1 MDGDAWPA
9 RWPPPR
15 PPAAPAPALPSQR
28 VPQAG
33 ITDPRHRLR
42 PFAAAPQP
50 PETLTDGRPTGTPA
64 GLGPSPAPAPDRFAL
79 NTAAARP
86 PGQSLPGPAAVPDR
100 SPPNPTPWS
109 QPARSGNP
117 LLAQPPPG
125 SYYSYPHLSRAPDL
139 NSLLHTPSASNASNA
154 AAGAVDLARAY
165 APLGGAP
172 AVLPKYPRYG
182 LSAGSGAEHEQSS
195 LGALF
200 LNKTSSNVQVNLPGG
215 TSASTIDGM
224 SHGAVQFQ
232 DSTAAQMM
240 QKLASKPTPRH
251 QPAPLTDRIHVSCL
265 NVGGELFVGD
275 AGLFGVLCS
284 CHQLRMSVA
293 KFCEHA
299 GGPAEKAGEIV
310 LMENGMSIAHWFKYC
325 VGVGSYVTDTKCDRP
340 EWACIDPSPEGYRL
354 KNLLARN
361 TSMEKVGLFNGYGK
375 STGPINRT
383 VYSNDLRKS
392 TGPISG
398 TVYSSDLDNEG
409 RGHTTVEKLGNKRD
423 ETYYRS
429 ADVHTSFARNFALLQ
444 NSETNLGLAKNHT
457 VNAANLNQISRPS
470 GSPYIT
476 ASTNAHHNGNHSSHS
491 YADLVENTFGASFRN
506 PAPRSPVVFSNDTRA
521 GRYNFPN
528 KILQD
533 SLSSASNTEL
543 KLGQSSYHQSLTA
556 LFPSAQSTL
565 IDFQRP
571 QSHLPSV
578 TQNHCPRQT
587 VKVSKNIGEH
597 NEPPVGRGTSEQS
610 NGVANAINRSEG
622 GKVTDAAAKNSFIS
636 IFLSHLERNSEAI
649 DDILKSSEHSLP
661 KGLDG
666 SYSSYHSKF
675 ASRQVEP
682 RANDNRSKLA
692 STSIHTERIS
702 DDRALSV
709 ALSGSS
715 KVVPLANS
723 QNSLIHS
730 DCRSHLLPR
739 QPNAGSSK
747 VCDGAYSSYH
757 SKSAN
762 RQVEPRANDNH
773 SNLVSTSIH
782 TKMISDGIALSVAP
796 SRCASKVGPLA
807 NSHEPL
813 IHSDCQSYLLHSQ
826 PNAGSSKICA
836 GVPCPANCRTGN
848 HAGDI
853 SHQAPCMY
861 DKMANGHNTF
871 ECVDDSCTHRSSRV
885 AKIICH
891 CRNSC
896 SSSREFLPSFG
907 QHDQSTLEKSIH
919 RCCYRVQ
926 EDVSRLGFGAGHLC
940 RTQFSNDGAPIHK
953 LGLHELCTCSTFIP
967 RSSLCSGDYILQ
979 PSCHVCS
986 PDGFHYRSS
995 MGHATNSLT
1004 KCPLLDPPNK
1014 KESGPCRDGRCCCS
1028 VVSKCLTGCGFAKHC
1043 DDRIDQSG
1051 SSLHKCKH
1059 DVQLPTRCVG
1069 ESEKLKCP
1077 CSSSA
1082 QTPLLKAVSNK
1093 MTNQLFAPISERLK
1107 NVSEESVANA
1117 SSPYIAVTEK
1127 NGSCRG
1133 SGVCKERLKPGFSSG
1148 SSSAVVTKF
1157 PASPEFNN
1165 TSLCVDKYGVE
1176 HKKLMFDEGSRTEKS
1191 SSSSSYVPIS
1201 TGCEKSLNGSSTFHL
1216 DTSKVKRKYCQISDG
1231 STLKDNGKRQRSE
1244 TQRKSRRLKCS
1255 EEHSESDDCTRKITL
1270 QSSENGDP
1278 QPQNKAS
1285 SYSCSVSKIKQKHTT
1300 MQRNKPV
1307 KRPRI
1312 HQEILKGGEQSDGE
1326 GIMVGELN
1334 SSDEKKQVE
1343 DMSTLVRKKHQQE
1356 GSRMSAQK
1364 PPKYVSLNCILN
1376 EPKSENVCSEVPLLD
1391 SSLIATGITDD
1402 NRKFPKIAPLSLVLK
1417 KAKRC
1422 NAVKNPCNTEDIHSC
1437 EEKSA
1442 VRPVGKYSFGNQNYS
1457 SKAEDGIQS
1466 SKKSRYPPNALRLRP
1481 NIERDCKRPCIDLGE
1496 GEPIGPTDAETSQL
1510 SVQTSRKGFRNRRS
1524 SVSVDRIK
1532 KCEESANRS
1541 ARGPCGDKQN
1551 VVQACEVNVGRYKE
1565 RLSSADSCCVCRIP
1579 YLEPCNQLMEC
1590 SKCFVKAHQACYGVL
1605 KVPRGQWFCRPCKT
1619 NANAQDTVCVL
1630 CGYGGG
1636 AMTRALNAQKILT
1649 SLRKGLRVTSRA
1661 DKHVKHD
1668 PSYASRS
1675 TSSENVSRVDKQRS
1689 VDNAHEENTVSS
1701 SWTANHNSSLLVPQ
1715 TSRWVHVV
1723 CGLWTPGTKCPN
1735 PTTMSAFDLS
1745 GALPAKSDYACSM
1758 CDRAGGSFMMCR
1770 DVNCSVTFHAWCAHQ
1785 RGLLQSDP
1793 EGEHNEY
1800 IGFYGRCLNHATNRV
1815 NPKKC
1820 LRSNEWTCARTEGFK
1835 GRKGEGCSGSNYKKP
1850 QVKSSECSVSQ
1861 EQINAWLRIN
1871 GSKPCIRRQSKGW
1884 KHLVVYKSGIHGL
1897 GLYTSE
1903 FIPRGSM
1910 VIEYVGEIVGQRV
1923 ADKREIEYHSG
1934 KRQQY
1939 KSVCYFF
1946 KIDKEHIIDATRK
1959 GGIARFINH
1968 SCMPNCVAKI
1978 ISVKNEKK
1986 VVFFSE
1992 RHIDPG
1998 EEITY
2003 DYHFNQED
2011 EGERIPCFCRSFSCR
2026 RYLN

>member
-1 MDGDAWPA
+1 MA
-9 RWPPPR
+9 RHISNTIVLGAR
-15 PPAAPAPALPSQR
+15 PDSARPAPLAGSKARFWGSVVLEGALWQR
-28 VPQAG
+28 TAARKRLGTTSDAG
-33 ITDPRHRLR
+33 GRRFSPTDNKENVGQMLSGKPVRRQLWH
-42 PFAAAPQP
+42 
-50 PETLTDGRPTGTPA
+50 GA
-64 GLGPSPAPAPDRFAL
+64 GLVGTAL
-79 NTAAARP
+79 VEDDAVGKGGGGGNVGARRE
-86 PGQSLPGPAAVPDR
+86 GEEEK
-100 SPPNPTPWS
+100 
-109 QPARSGNP
+109 
-117 LLAQPPPG
+117 
-125 SYYSYPHLSRAPDL
+125 
-139 NSLLHTPSASNASNA
+139 
-154 AAGAVDLARAY
+154 
-165 APLGGAP
+165 GG
-172 AVLPKYPRYG
+172 RG
-182 LSAGSGAEHEQSS
+182 LS
-195 LGALF
+195 
-200 LNKTSSNVQVNLPGG
+200 PRW
-215 TSASTIDGM
+215 ASQGM
-224 SHGAVQFQ
+224 SHGAAQFQ
-232 DSTAAQMM
+232 DSSAAQMM

-361 TSMEKVGLFNGYGK
+361 TSMEKVGLFNAYGK
-375 STGPINRT
+375 STGPINGT

-398 TVYSSDLDNEG
+398 TVYSSDLHNEG

-423 ETYYRS
+423 GTYYRS

-457 VNAANLNQISRPS
+457 VNAVNLNQISRPS

-491 YADLVENTFGASFRN
+491 YADLVENNFGASFRN

-597 NEPPVGRGTSEQS
+597 YEPPIGRGTSEQS
-610 NGVANAINRSEG
+610 NGVASAINRSEG

-666 SYSSYHSKF
+666 AYSSYHSKF

-782 TKMISDGIALSVAP
+782 TKRISDGIALSVAP

-813 IHSDCQSYLLHSQ
+813 IHSDCQSHLLHSQ

-861 DKMANGHNTF
+861 DKVGCMSFAPAPLSYQGHRYVL
-871 ECVDDSCTHRSSRV
+871 E
-885 AKIICH
+885 II
-891 CRNSC
+891 SC
-896 SSSREFLPSFG
+896 SL
-907 QHDQSTLEKSIH
+907 LAI
-919 RCCYRVQ
+919 
-926 EDVSRLGFGAGHLC
+926 
-940 RTQFSNDGAPIHK
+940 
-953 LGLHELCTCSTFIP
+953 
-967 RSSLCSGDYILQ
+967 
-979 PSCHVCS
+979 
-986 PDGFHYRSS
+986 S

-1014 KESGPCRDGRCCCS
+1014 KES
-1028 VVSKCLTGCGFAKHC
+1028 GCGFAKHC

-1069 ESEKLKCP
+1069 ESEKLRCP

-1107 NVSEESVANA
+1107 NVSEESVAKA

-1165 TSLCVDKYGVE
+1165 TSSCVDKYGVE

-1356 GSRMSAQK
+1356 GSRMSARK

-1422 NAVKNPCNTEDIHSC
+1422 NAVKTPCNTENIHSC

-1481 NIERDCKRPCIDLGE
+1481 NIERDCKRPCIDLWE
-1496 GEPIGPTDAETSQL
+1496 GKPIGPTDAETSQL

-1551 VVQACEVNVGRYKE
+1551 VVQACEVNAGRYKE

-1619 NANAQDTVCVL
+1619 NANAQDTLGPPGKLSPQVKANGSVDPARPMPMPRTLISMLYVIC
-1630 CGYGGG
+1630 
-1636 AMTRALNAQKILT
+1636 T
-1649 SLRKGLRVTSRA
+1649 SIVVVVYIPKCCEFSYMQITGLRFMWLWRWSH
-1661 DKHVKHD
+1661 DKGIERSKNPD
-1668 PSYASRS
+1668 KFAKRS
-1675 TSSENVSRVDKQRS
+1675 TSLENVSRVDKQRP

-1701 SWTANHNSSLLVPQ
+1701 SWTANHNSSLLVPH
-1715 TSRWVHVV
+1715 TSWWVHVV

-1815 NPKKC
+1815 NPEKC

-1910 VIEYVGEIVGQRV
+1910 ICIEISQVIEYVGEIVGQRV

-1968 SCMPNCVAKI
+1968 SCMVPNCVAKI

-2026 RYLN
+2026 QYLN

>member
-967 RSSLCSGDYILQ
+967 
-979 PSCHVCS
+979 
-986 PDGFHYRSS
+986 SS